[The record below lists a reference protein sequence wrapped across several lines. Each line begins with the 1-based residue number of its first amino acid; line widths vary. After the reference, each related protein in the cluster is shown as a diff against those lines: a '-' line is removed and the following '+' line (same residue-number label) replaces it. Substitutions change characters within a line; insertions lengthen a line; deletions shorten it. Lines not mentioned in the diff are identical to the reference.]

1 MGTPIQAAAEL
12 GHSIWYDN
20 LQRSM
25 LTSGDLAA
33 MISDGLRGMT
43 SNPTIFEKAMG
54 HSGDYDAAFA
64 KLDPEL
70 DDISAYEQLAIED
83 IQGACDAFLGLY
95 HETRGG
101 DGFVS
106 LEVSPRHAHDT
117 AGTIAEAKRL
127 HAAVAR
133 PNVMIKVPGT
143 PEGMPAIQALIA
155 AGIHVN
161 TTLLFSVD
169 AYLAAAN
176 AYLSGLEIFASTGG
190 DVSKVAGVASFFLSR
205 IDTAIDEQLGTAHRE
220 LHGKAAIANAKVAYA
235 HFHELIAQPRW
246 QALAKRGARPQRLLW
261 ASTGTKNPAYDK
273 LMYVLAL
280 VGADTV
286 DTIPGDTYKELVA
299 RGAGVFD
306 RSRPSTL
313 STDLAGARATLA
325 AIGAAGISLQHVT
338 DKLLADG
345 VAAFA
350 KSFDQLLAAV
360 AHKRH
365 SLSQAKGGSS

>member
-54 HSGDYDAAFA
+54 HSHDYDAAIA
-64 KLDPEL
+64 ALIQRDPKLD
-70 DDISAYEQLAIED
+70 DVSVYEQLAIED

-95 HETRGG
+95 HETSGG

-117 AGTIAEAKRL
+117 QGTIAEAKRL
-127 HAAVAR
+127 HARVAR

-143 PEGMPAIQALIA
+143 PEGIPAIQALIA
-155 AGIHVN
+155 DGIHVN
-161 TTLLFSVD
+161 TTLLFAVD

-176 AYLSGLEIFASTGG
+176 AYISGLEILESKGG
-190 DVSKVAGVASFFLSR
+190 DVRKVAGVASFFLSR
-205 IDTAIDEQLGTAHRE
+205 IDTVVDAELGKEHRE

-235 HFHELIAQPRW
+235 HYHELIAQPRW
-246 QALAKRGARPQRLLW
+246 QALAKLGAKPQRLLW

-273 LMYVLAL
+273 LMYVTAL

-286 DTIPGDTYKELVA
+286 DTIPGDTYKELLA
-299 RGAGVFD
+299 HGAGKIH
-306 RSRPSTL
+306 PTL
-313 STDLAGARATLA
+313 RTDLEGAHATLKA
-325 AIGAAGISLQHVT
+325 LGAAGVSLAHVT

-360 AHKRH
+360 AAKRH
-365 SLSQAKGGSS
+365 KLSKV

>member
-1 MGTPIQAAAEL
+1 MGTPIQTAAEL

-43 SNPTIFEKAMG
+43 SNPSIFEKAMG
-54 HSGDYDAAFA
+54 HSADYDAAYS

-70 DDISAYEQLAIED
+70 DDVGVYEQLAIED

-95 HETRGG
+95 HETKGG

-143 PEGMPAIQALIA
+143 KEGIPAIQALIA
-155 AGIHVN
+155 EGIHVN
-161 TTLLFSVD
+161 TTLLFSID

-176 AYLSGLEIFASTGG
+176 AYIGGLEIFESKGG
-190 DVSKVAGVASFFLSR
+190 DVSTVAGVASFFLSR
-205 IDTAIDEQLGTAHRE
+205 IDTVVDGELGKDHRE
-220 LHGKAAIANAKVAYA
+220 LHGKAAIANAKVAYD
-235 HFHELIAQPRW
+235 HFHKLVSEPRW
-246 QALAKRGARPQRLLW
+246 QALAKLGAKPQRLLW
-261 ASTGTKNPAYDK
+261 ASTGTKNPAYPK
-273 LMYVLAL
+273 LMYALAL

-286 DTIPGDTYKELVA
+286 DTLPGDTYKELVA
-299 RGAGVFD
+299 HGAGKVHPTL
-306 RSRPSTL
+306 RSGL
-313 STDLAGARATLA
+313 DEAHATLKSL
-325 AIGAAGISLQHVT
+325 GAAGVNLQHVT

-360 AHKRH
+360 ADKRKK
-365 SLSQAKGGSS
+365 LSQGQGGNA